1 MSKKDGNLISSYRRR
16 PAASAPLTVEENAEI
31 SNAGGFPSANADEAG
46 QKDHDFELCRGD
58 YRAVVGDG
66 DEVEN

>member
-1 MSKKDGNLISSYRRR
+1 MPKDFRQQTLMR
-16 PAASAPLTVEENAEI
+16 L
-31 SNAGGFPSANADEAG
+31 AG

-66 DEVEN
+66 DEVQN